1 MTEEPSAVEGARRR
15 TGGRGWLGGPVSGLA
30 EDIFNWLLCVKS
42 IYVSYKTIGWLR
54 WIYGS
59 Q

>member
-15 TGGRGWLGGPVSGLA
+15 TVGGESVSGLA

>member
-1 MTEEPSAVEGARRR
+1 MTEEPSAVEGARRW
-15 TGGRGWLGGPVSGLA
+15 TGGKPVSGLA